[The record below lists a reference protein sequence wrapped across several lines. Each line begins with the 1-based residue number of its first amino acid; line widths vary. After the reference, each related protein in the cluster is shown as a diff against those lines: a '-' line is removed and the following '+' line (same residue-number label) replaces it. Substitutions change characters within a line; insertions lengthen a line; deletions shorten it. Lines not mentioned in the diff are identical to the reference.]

1 MKIIK
6 RVLILLDIVV
16 CGAAGYAL
24 YGVSGDRLLTTDT
37 QLGYV
42 LAASYR
48 WALLAAAALLLITA
62 AVFTG
67 SMKAAKKRKAK
78 SPATD
83 TDAGRPQPSSTDT
96 GAGKPEPS
104 ATDADTGKPEVLTP
118 NIAVEEPKPVP
129 EAQKE
134 PKEAVC
140 LNCGA
145 VREPGARFCRK
156 CGFRFPEE
164 R

>member
-1 MKIIK
+1 VKIIK
-6 RVLILLDIVV
+6 RVLVLLDVVV

-48 WALLAAAALLLITA
+48 WALLTAAVLLLITA

-67 SMKAAKKRKAK
+67 SMKAAKKRKAE

-83 TDAGRPQPSSTDT
+83 TDAG
-96 GAGKPEPS
+96 
-104 ATDADTGKPEVLTP
+104 KPEVLTP
-118 NIAVEEPKPVP
+118 NNAAEEPKPVP

-134 PKEAVC
+134 PEEAIC
-140 LNCGA
+140 LNCGT

-156 CGFRFPEE
+156 CGFRFTDE